1 MTAARHGV
9 PWFRFFSGAL
19 ETLLPLPCPLCGKG
33 VPFDGTPNMF
43 CGGCMKRMP
52 MIRGKV
58 CRTCGAEIDGIF
70 ESCSECMNHPKPPWT
85 RAYALFR
92 YTDEVLDCIHLF
104 KYQGRTE
111 LARPLGRLAA
121 GLADAESSRYDCIVP
136 VPLHW
141 RRFLKRGYNQSALF
155 ARQLGGHL
163 GIPVR
168 GLLRRVRHTKQQAFL
183 TKNERNS
190 NIAGAFSISDS
201 TVAEMCSI
209 LLVDDVMT
217 TGATLREAA
226 GVLLE
231 NGAERVDVLVI
242 ARRQRN

>member
-43 CGGCMKRMP
+43 CGECMKRMP

-121 GLADAESSRYDCIVP
+121 GLADAESLRYDCIVP

>member
-1 MTAARHGV
+1 
-9 PWFRFFSGAL
+9 
-19 ETLLPLPCPLCGKG
+19 
-33 VPFDGTPNMF
+33 MF
-43 CGGCMKRMP
+43 CGECMKRMP

-121 GLADAESSRYDCIVP
+121 GLADAESPRYDCIVP

>member
-1 MTAARHGV
+1 MV
-9 PWFRFFSGAL
+9 
-19 ETLLPLPCPLCGKG
+19 LPLLCPLCGRG
-33 VPFDGTPNMF
+33 VPFDGSANMF
-43 CGGCMKRMP
+43 CTECLQRMP

-121 GLADAESSRYDCIVP
+121 GLADAESPRYDCIVP